1 VKGQEGKTISALSG
15 VNMAVIKGI
24 LEKIDEQEQ
33 DQDQEIEELKRW
45 VLQLIESK

>member
-24 LEKIDEQEQ
+24 LEKIDEQ
-33 DQDQEIEELKRW
+33 DQEIEELKRW